1 MAWPRKVTTAKNAA
15 PEPILVGIDVDATRA
30 RAVHGP
36 GRQTPR
42 SLPLE
47 ETHEDLPMVVSL
59 EGRRPQV
66 GRAGAALYRRSPH
79 LVCSDFLACLGEQR
93 EWNAGR
99 HRLDP
104 AKASALVLEQ
114 LQSICSASHGIV
126 LALPAYMTRAQ
137 VALLAPLAK
146 KVRMP
151 LLGSVRAPL
160 ASALAAYTSEPWSGL
175 ALVVDADDHVLT
187 ATTVVADGSQV
198 CVHASQA
205 WPQLSLR
212 AWKARLLDMV
222 AERCIRQSRRDPR
235 DSAVTEQSLY
245 DQLEDA
251 LDTAGRGKMVELLIQ
266 TTHWYQNLF
275 LRPEEFVAFCDRNVR
290 QVIDGIQTM
299 LTSSSTRDVIRSVL
313 ITRAAERLPGLLPAL
328 NDYVREHLPTAP
340 LGPGPDPSDDFG
352 EDLLQGT
359 GGPARGVSIIPAD
372 GVARAAH
379 HLADRIQRGEL
390 PRGHLDQS
398 IPLPPSDP
406 NSTDDSPATKGFRIL
421 SADED
426 S

>member
-1 MAWPRKVTTAKNAA
+1 MAWARKVSTAKNAA
-15 PEPILVGIDVDATRA
+15 PEPVLVGIDVDATRA

-47 ETHEDLPMVVSL
+47 ENHEDLPMVVSL
-59 EGRRPQV
+59 EGRRPLV
-66 GRAGAALYRRSPH
+66 GRAGASLCRRSPH
-79 LVCSDFLACLGEQR
+79 LACHDFLAHLGERR

-104 AKASALVLEQ
+104 AKAAAVVLEQ
-114 LQSICSASHGIV
+114 LQTLCSTAQGIV
-126 LALPAYMTRAQ
+126 LALPAYLTRTQ
-137 VALLAPLAK
+137 VALLPPLAK
-146 KVRMP
+146 KARMP

-160 ASALAAYTSEPWSGL
+160 ASAFAAYTSEPWSGL

-187 ATTVVADGSQV
+187 ATTVVADGAQL
-198 CVHASQA
+198 CIHATQA

-251 LDTAGRGKMVELLIQ
+251 FDTAAQGKMVELLIQ

-275 LRPEEFVAFCDRNVR
+275 LRPEEFVTFCERNVR

-299 LTSSSTRDVIRSVL
+299 LTSSSTRDVVRSVL
-313 ITRAAERLPGLLPAL
+313 VTRAAERLPGLLPAL
-328 NDYVREHLPTAP
+328 QEYVRDFVPAAVE
-340 LGPGPDPSDDFG
+340 PDPSDDFG
-352 EDLLQGT
+352 EDLLQGA
-359 GGPARGVSIIPAD
+359 GGPGRVTVIPAD

-379 HLADRIQRGEL
+379 HLADRIQRGEV
-390 PRGHLDQS
+390 PRGHLDLS
-398 IPLPPSDP
+398 IPLPAIDPASTEDPSAKKGLRLL
-406 NSTDDSPATKGFRIL
+406 STDEES
-421 SADED
+421 
-426 S
+426 